1 MPPNFAI
8 VRAYVASLKQKQA
21 ASAVAVLVL
30 DLVLVHVNVIDFG
43 CWFIGCKETPNIV
56 QL

>member
-43 CWFIGCKETPNIV
+43 CWFIGCKETPNP
-56 QL
+56 LY